1 MTAVALHQLVGRTVP
16 VWRLGPGPENSQ
28 RWLLRPFDRTRF
40 RPVDAAELDAHRAD
54 IISGAAHLEPQP
66 AAFSLAEVTDLERR
80 HADEIQALRSQRQ
93 AAFGA
98 ERDSWQR

>member
-1 MTAVALHQLVGRTVP
+1 MTAVALHQLVDRTVP

-28 RWLLRPFDRTRF
+28 PWLLRPFDRIRF

-54 IISGAAHLEPQP
+54 IISGAADLEAQL
-66 AAFSLAEVTDLERR
+66 ATFSLAEVTDLARR